1 MDHVLRWF
9 GLDPFTQVDR
19 ITGFRFV
26 SDSGMPPAVLWA
38 VVVLGLLMVFVNFLP
53 IVKMRT
59 SVRVLTSLFRIGM
72 VGLFLL
78 ALMQVHGKLDL
89 RRARPQTWLTL
100 VDDSGSMR
108 TKDVKGNSR
117 FSAAVK
123 DIGEVRRM
131 TGRRVKIEETTLSGD
146 RVGEEAGAK
155 TPTHIQTAIVREL
168 ANRPNLQRMLLLSDG
183 RDLDKTDFL
192 LAGEALKS
200 HGVALDV
207 VVYGTDKPVQ
217 DLLISARPERTVIRL
232 GESLFIRGAIKDPG
246 GKSALDL
253 TLEEDGKKVKSF
265 TMQRESFPW
274 FEVVYKPE
282 TAKLHRYELKVAADD
297 ANPENNS
304 VSFYADV
311 RDEKINVLMIEGV
324 TGFEFKLL
332 KIALETDPLVHLVTV
347 SHKPG
352 GGVSVQGGALHSN
365 TENGII
371 KSETDLFKYDIVI
384 LRDVPR
390 FLFRA
395 GGDKSET
402 TLRLLVSFVQKRGGG
417 LVAMGGQNVY
427 RAGGYQDSPLAAV
440 LPFDLSTNISKDS
453 QFPGR
458 FSVNVV
464 NDQYNH
470 PLLRLQPDDAGN
482 RARWKKL
489 QPLDGCN
496 NVGAFRPLA
505 QPLLT
510 RDAKIR
516 TATGATNVVAVP
528 VLAYMDLGSGK
539 VLASSVDTFWR
550 WQLQPDFDPPT
561 PLETLMGNV
570 IRYMAPEP
578 GSRAGSVNVALTDP
592 TPSLGQ
598 TVTMSTL
605 LLEENYDPKRLADLA
620 VRVKK
625 PDGQSMTLYPRDL
638 NDRPGL
644 YEYRVLADQPGD
656 WTVTAALNKTNRT
669 MRFVVRGADDEFAD
683 LSVDRQSMTHLA
695 QAAGGQIVDNLP
707 EWAKQVDQRPVTQ
720 QAARDLELWNS
731 PAILFLFIVL
741 ICADC
746 YVRKRQ
752 GLA

>member
-1 MDHVLRWF
+1 MNHVLRWF

-19 ITGFRFV
+19 ITGSRFV

-38 VVVLGLLMVFVNFLP
+38 VVVLGLVMTCVNFLP
-53 IVKMRT
+53 FVKMRT
-59 SVRVLTSLFRIGM
+59 SVRVLTSLFRLGM

-78 ALMQVHGKLDL
+78 ALMQVHWTLDL
-89 RRARPQTWLTL
+89 RRARAQTWLTL

-108 TKDVKGNSR
+108 TKDVKGESR
-117 FSAAVK
+117 FRAAVK
-123 DIGEVRRM
+123 DSGEVRRIV
-131 TGRRVKIEETTLSGD
+131 GRRVTIEETALSGGQ
-146 RVGEEAGAK
+146 VGEEAGAK
-155 TPTHIQTAIVREL
+155 TPTHIQAAIVREL
-168 ANRPNLQRMLLLSDG
+168 ANRPSLQRMILLTDG

-200 HGVALDV
+200 RGVTLDV
-207 VVYGTDKPVQ
+207 VLYGTDKPMQ
-217 DLLISARPERTVIRL
+217 DLLISAKPERTVIRL

-246 GKSALDL
+246 GKSVLDL

-265 TMQRESFPW
+265 AVPRESFPW

-282 TAKLHRYELKVAADD
+282 NAKLHRYELKVAADD
-297 ANPENNS
+297 ANSENNS
-304 VSFYADV
+304 VAFYADV

-324 TGFEFKLL
+324 PGFEFKLL
-332 KIALETDPLVHLVTV
+332 KVAMETDPLVHLVTV
-347 SHKPG
+347 SHLPG
-352 GGVSVQGGALHSN
+352 GGVYVQGTPPHKNPVDGM
-365 TENGII
+365 I

-402 TLRLLVSFVQKRGGG
+402 TMRLLVSFVQKRGGG

-427 RAGGYQDSPLAAV
+427 RAGGYQDSPLAAI
-440 LPFDLSTNISKDS
+440 LPFDLSTSISKDS

-482 RARWKKL
+482 RASWKKL
-489 QPLDGCN
+489 QQLDGCN

-516 TATGATNVVAVP
+516 TTTGATNVVVVP

-539 VLASSVDTFWR
+539 VLASSVDTLWR

-578 GSRAGSVNVALTDP
+578 GSRAGSVNVTVSDP

-605 LLEENYDPKRLADLA
+605 LLEENYEPRRLADLT

-638 NDRPGL
+638 PERPGL

-656 WTVTAALNKTNRT
+656 WTVTAALNKDQRP
-669 MRFVVRGADDEFAD
+669 MRFVVRGQDDEFAD
-683 LSVDRQSMTHLA
+683 LSVDRQSMTNLA
-695 QAAGGQIVDNLP
+695 QAAGGQIVDNLAA
-707 EWAKQVDQRPVTQ
+707 WAKQADRRPVTDTVV
-720 QAARDLELWNS
+720 RDLEVWNT
-731 PAILFLFIVL
+731 PAIMFLFILLV
-741 ICADC
+741 CADC